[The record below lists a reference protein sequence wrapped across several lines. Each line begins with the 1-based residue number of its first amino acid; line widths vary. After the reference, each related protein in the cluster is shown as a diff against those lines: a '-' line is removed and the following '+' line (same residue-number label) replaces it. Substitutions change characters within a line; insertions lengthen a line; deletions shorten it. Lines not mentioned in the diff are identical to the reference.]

1 MGGGATR
8 AATSPFRRAPR
19 PRPAVGAGPERRPSV
34 SKPSHVASKPPS
46 AIPSSAVI
54 PSTLPEWS
62 TTREFADW
70 LGIEVAAVY
79 WLNAT
84 GTGPRR
90 HRIGKE
96 LRFRRRDI
104 EEWLA
109 TRCVEPA

>member
-1 MGGGATR
+1 M
-8 AATSPFRRAPR
+8 
-19 PRPAVGAGPERRPSV
+19 

-46 AIPSSAVI
+46 VIPSSAAI
-54 PSTLPEWS
+54 PSALPEWS